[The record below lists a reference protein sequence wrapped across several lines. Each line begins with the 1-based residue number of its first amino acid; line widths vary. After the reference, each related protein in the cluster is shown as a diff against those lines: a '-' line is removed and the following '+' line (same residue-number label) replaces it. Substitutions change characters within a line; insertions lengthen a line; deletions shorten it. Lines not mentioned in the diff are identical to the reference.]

1 MSKDTTGTR
10 RCERGTVPGIP
21 KVVSRHVNVMLSVK
35 AVCQGNYQCLGIR
48 PLSSEEK
55 YLIICMETPTKC
67 ITFMLLGAACCH
79 AEQHI
84 SRSGHAS
91 RPHQTLAAGSQQSA
105 VDGWHQQ
112 QIWHMIQLENVEAV
126 MRSSAGGRMTAD
138 DERRQQLMQHA
149 AREKQCI
156 PTMYLVHARYV
167 QQHCC
172 VMYLFRTSTYQ
183 RQEQWRVIVVACS
196 SFRVFFLNIS

>member
-35 AVCQGNYQCLGIR
+35 AVCQGKYQCLGIR

-55 YLIICMETPTKC
+55 YLIICMETPTIC

-149 AREKQCI
+149 AAKNIVYQPCTWYMRGTYSSTAVLC
-156 PTMYLVHARYV
+156 TYFVLVRINV
-167 QQHCC
+167 KSNDVLLLLLVPRLEC
-172 VMYLFRTSTYQ
+172 
-183 RQEQWRVIVVACS
+183 
-196 SFRVFFLNIS
+196 FF